1 MNING
6 ENIKNPD
13 VTIISKT
20 QGGTSPDATSGDYDG
35 IAFINDMSNSPSASN
50 DEDLKKSTIFKISLD
65 MSKISRLREK
75 INSDLNCHM
84 EKVYCVKE
92 KGKVVHYN
100 WSMIAGLL
108 DRIEDTV
115 DDLNNIEMDPSNP
128 RTYQFYN
135 FLSRASVLVDCIDFL
150 GKIYDPDFEKKYNRK
165 YFPPDKKGNGTDHSY
180 FKYIRSMYSMHPGY
194 TSGSIGKYQDCEECC
209 PFVNWTHSDEGD
221 LCAMIYPTNG
231 EGSRLEYLKIDS
243 IFGFIK
249 DFYGLID
256 GFHPLIDKMVA
267 DWKTTL
273 SKTPLKK
280 SSDFASYVEYLE
292 YLSDEKKKR
301 FRHTDSGNL
310 DEVIRIFKTDLSDD
324 FGEAYQKFCEDL
336 KIGVEEEHE
345 MIQKMIVKE
354 DTILDL
360 ILSESIVGNSSEKAH
375 YIAGHMGEL
384 LSEFIPDQYLW
395 FRHDLEQY
403 EYLNRNFNWEC
414 ASRDELYVVLQMAF
428 YLEAID
434 EGRIVRP
441 TSHVDKNHT
450 QVV

>member
-1 MNING
+1 M
-6 ENIKNPD
+6 K
-13 VTIISKT
+13 
-20 QGGTSPDATSGDYDG
+20 
-35 IAFINDMSNSPSASN
+35 M
-50 DEDLKKSTIFKISLD
+50 
-65 MSKISRLREK
+65 
-75 INSDLNCHM
+75 
-84 EKVYCVKE
+84 VYCIKE
-92 KGKVVHYN
+92 KGKDVHYN

-135 FLSRASVLVDCIDFL
+135 FLSRASVLVDCIVFL

-194 TSGSIGKYQDCEECC
+194 TSGSIGKYQDYEECC
-209 PFVNWTHSDEGD
+209 PFVNWTNSDEGD

-249 DFYGLID
+249 DVYGLID
-256 GFHPLIDKMVA
+256 GFHPLIDNIVA

-414 ASRDELYVVLQMAF
+414 ASRDELYVVLLMAF